1 VNRRLLCAFLL
12 ISTSACGWSDR
23 RTFQGVERASKAI
36 QSALDGKAALPQ
48 YRELLR
54 TYAAE
59 LSVAGPRVTDSRGRD
74 ALAEYQAALKSLNDL
89 ELVWEEKDTQTREM
103 LPIREEPAGRIARE
117 YDLPVNTNEPPSI
130 YVAEAIAATRQA
142 ASKHLR
148 AASLALGSGL

>member
-12 ISTSACGWSDR
+12 ISTSACGLSDR
-23 RTFQGVERASKAI
+23 RTFRGVERASQAI
-36 QSALDGKAALPQ
+36 QSAVDGKAALPR

-54 TYAAE
+54 MYAAE
-59 LSVAGPRVTDSRGRD
+59 LSVAGPRVTNSGGRA

-89 ELVWEEKDTQTREM
+89 ELVWEEKDTHTREM
-103 LPIREEPAGRIARE
+103 LPISEQPAGRIARE

-130 YVAEAIAATRQA
+130 YVDEAMTAIWQA
-142 ASKHLR
+142 ALKHLR